1 MAGLVERFYGLHSTH
16 TATLFEALV
25 LGVLGQQIAANVAR
39 IIRTLIIEQFGLSAA
54 IDGRNLLRFP
64 SSRCHLGL
72 LPRRTADDEADPAKV
87 RIHTRLG
94 RGGARPRNRPE
105 RLGASARR
113 GGAPTA
119 GFLAG
124 NRQMDSSMG
133 ADPGLSRPNALPLG
147 DLALRRVVSR
157 LYFDGQETTDAQVE
171 ALARQWEP
179 HRTYATVYLFTALRY
194 GVE

>member
-1 MAGLVERFYGLHSTH
+1 M
-16 TATLFEALV
+16 

-39 IIRTLIIEQFGLSAA
+39 IIRTLIIEQFGLSNV
-54 IDGRNLLRFP
+54 IDGETYYAFPRPDAIWASCPDVLRTMKLTQRK
-64 SSRCHLGL
+64 SEYIHGL
-72 LPRRTADDEADPAKV
+72 AGAALDPATGLNALGDLPDEEV
-87 RIHTRLG
+87 VQRLVSL
-94 RGGARPRNRPE
+94 RGIGKW
-105 RLGASARR
+105 
-113 GGAPTA
+113 TA
-119 GFLAG
+119 QWALI
-124 NRQMDSSMG
+124 R
-133 ADPGLSRPNALPLG
+133 GLSRPNALPLG